1 MWTVSRGALELAT
14 IVEEAGGRVTDTL
27 GRPLDFSRGA
37 KLAADVTGIV
47 ASNGESHADILRALR
62 GAAQSEIVSGWWD
75 DEAGGGSSN
84 GSAASMGHLRTL
96 IQSKRSLCV
105 EIGAGAGDWLVA
117 RAAEDPEV
125 AWVAV
130 EPQRD
135 RVHAIWCKLQ
145 LRGLANVHICAMGA
159 AEALGHH
166 GSALRPCS
174 VDEIHLRF
182 PYPPPLELSALTAA
196 TPPPGVFG
204 SGSFLSDALRT
215 LRVGGKL
222 RMVTNEASWC
232 LFMLAQVA
240 ADRDAQCA

>member
-1 MWTVSRGALELAT
+1 M
-14 IVEEAGGRVTDTL
+14 
-27 GRPLDFSRGA
+27 
-37 KLAADVTGIV
+37 
-47 ASNGESHADILRALR
+47 
-62 GAAQSEIVSGWWD
+62 
-75 DEAGGGSSN
+75 
-84 GSAASMGHLRTL
+84 
-96 IQSKRSLCV
+96 
-105 EIGAGAGDWLVA
+105 
-117 RAAEDPEV
+117 

-196 TPPPGVFG
+196 TPPPSVFG

-240 ADRDAQCA
+240 ADRDARRLLRPLPGFQEGFAHRKVRDARDAAANGDDHRHVDHGRDASASFFDVVTPGERWELAYEVQQGCATVKQA